1 MRSNLGGN
9 FKLPPKFG
17 SDYQIENLF
26 LFKFSTMQTTAIAVA
41 TVATKPPAQKRADR
55 VRRRLLTYKDYAA
68 ITPNDNGNYELING
82 NIVFMPS
89 PTPQH
94 QRVVRRLSNE
104 MENHVR
110 QNNLGEVFFAP
121 LDTTFD
127 EINTFQP
134 DILFIRKDRTH
145 IIGAKKIEGAPDL
158 VIEVLSEGNTPKV
171 MSFKKH
177 IYETFLVGEYW
188 VLDLKKK
195 TIVQYLNE
203 EGEFQKINTF
213 KATEAV
219 KSVVLEGFL
228 TKLEDLL

>member
-1 MRSNLGGN
+1 
-9 FKLPPKFG
+9 
-17 SDYQIENLF
+17 
-26 LFKFSTMQTTAIAVA
+26 MQTTAIAVA
-41 TVATKPPAQKRADR
+41 TVATKPPTQKRAAP

-82 NIVFMPS
+82 NIDFMPS

-94 QRVVRRLSNE
+94 QDVVAELTTQMRIFAKSND
-104 MENHVR
+104 
-110 QNNLGEVFFAP
+110 LGKVFTAP

-134 DILFIRKDRTH
+134 DILFIKKDRAH

-188 VLDLKKK
+188 VVDLKKK

-203 EGEFQKINTF
+203 EGEFQKLGSF
-213 KATEAV
+213 KATDAI
-219 KSVVLEGFL
+219 KSIVLEGFQ

>member
-1 MRSNLGGN
+1 MFNLGGN
-9 FKLPPKFG
+9 FKLPPKFR
-17 SDYQIENLF
+17 SDCQIEGLF

-55 VRRRLLTYKDYAA
+55 VRRTFLTYKDYAA
-68 ITPNDNGNYELING
+68 ITPHDNGNYELING

-94 QRVVRRLSNE
+94 QHVVLRLSYELHNF
-104 MENHVR
+104 VR
-110 QNNLGEVFFAP
+110 TNDLGKVFFAP

-134 DILFIRKDRTH
+134 DILFIKKGRAS

-158 VIEVLSEGNTPKV
+158 LVEVLSDGNTPKV

-177 IYETFLVGEYW
+177 IYETFLVREYW
-188 VLDLKKK
+188 VVDLKKK

-203 EGEFQKINTF
+203 EGEFQKLGTF
-213 KATEAV
+213 KV
-219 KSVVLEGFL
+219 SDVIKSTVLEGFEI
-228 TKLEDLL
+228 KLEDLL

>member
-1 MRSNLGGN
+1 
-9 FKLPPKFG
+9 
-17 SDYQIENLF
+17 
-26 LFKFSTMQTTAIAVA
+26 MQTTAIAVA
-41 TVATKPPAQKRADR
+41 TKPPDQKREAL

-94 QRVVRRLSNE
+94 QDVVTELATLLRVFAKSND
-104 MENHVR
+104 
-110 QNNLGEVFFAP
+110 LGKVYTAP
-121 LDTTFD
+121 LDTSFD

-134 DILFIRKDRTH
+134 DILFIRKDRAH

-177 IYETFLVGEYW
+177 IYETFWVREYW

-195 TIVQYLNE
+195 TVVQYLNE
-203 EGEFQKINTF
+203 EGEFQKLNTF

-219 KSVVLEGFL
+219 KSVVLEGFQ